1 MPVTVTGDPELSRV
15 RPAVSGAASAAATG
29 TGQDGTGQE
38 ATTMVSP
45 AGTGPGGRDRRP
57 RPLLRTTLGD
67 VLRRT
72 RLAQRRT
79 LADVARAAKV
89 SLPYLSEL
97 ERGRK
102 EGSSEVLA
110 AVSDAL
116 GIELA
121 DLVLQA
127 GAELG
132 RQAAQRAQ
140 VIRLAEI
147 RTRITGRPA
156 APQRGGHAPTASAR
170 LSLAA

>member
-1 MPVTVTGDPELSRV
+1 MIGE
-15 RPAVSGAASAAATG
+15 
-29 TGQDGTGQE
+29 
-38 ATTMVSP
+38 
-45 AGTGPGGRDRRP
+45 
-57 RPLLRTTLGD
+57 

-72 RLAQRRT
+72 RLAQGRT

-110 AVSDAL
+110 AVCDAL

-121 DLVLQA
+121 ELVLLA

-132 RQAAQRAQ
+132 RQAAQRAR

-147 RTRITGRPA
+147 RTRVAGLPA
-156 APQRGGHAPTASAR
+156 APHGGGHAPMASAR

>member
-1 MPVTVTGDPELSRV
+1 MTDPAARGTGD
-15 RPAVSGAASAAATG
+15 G
-29 TGQDGTGQE
+29 
-38 ATTMVSP
+38 
-45 AGTGPGGRDRRP
+45 GPP
-57 RPLLRTTLGD
+57 RLLLRVTLGD

-72 RLAQRRT
+72 RLAQGRT

-110 AVSDAL
+110 AVCDAL
-116 GIELA
+116 GIELS

-132 RQAAQRAQ
+132 RAAARREQ
-140 VIRLAEI
+140 VIRLAAA
-147 RTRITGRPA
+147 RARVAGLPAGLGRPG
-156 APQRGGHAPTASAR
+156 PAPTARAS